1 MEFSGTKIIHWT
13 KKLGPVA
20 LGALGGFLYYTYIGC
35 NSNSCAITSDPYIST
50 IYGAV
55 VGSVFTQWGTK
66 KKKVTEENS
75 TENISQ

>member
-1 MEFSGTKIIHWT
+1 MEFSWTKIIHWT

-66 KKKVTEENS
+66 KKKVTQENS
-75 TENISQ
+75 TENIS